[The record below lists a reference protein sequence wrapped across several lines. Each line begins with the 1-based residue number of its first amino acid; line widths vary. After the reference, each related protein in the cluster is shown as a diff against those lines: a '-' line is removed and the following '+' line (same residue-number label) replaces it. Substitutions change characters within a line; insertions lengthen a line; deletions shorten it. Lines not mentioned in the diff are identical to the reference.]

1 MAMEKRFDGMK
12 KWILIICV
20 SCLLAVGC
28 SEKTFKPR
36 DIVNETDVCKVCN
49 MSIVHNE
56 YAGQI
61 ALKNGD
67 YEMFDDIGCLIEY
80 IAANG
85 DEEVGAAFIKDA
97 KENKWIDVSKATFVY
112 NKDYW
117 TPMNYGVLAFETQEA
132 AQSWMAIEGKG
143 QVLTYEDLSDFNWG
157 IHQ

>member
-1 MAMEKRFDGMK
+1 
-12 KWILIICV
+12 
-20 SCLLAVGC
+20 
-28 SEKTFKPR
+28 
-36 DIVNETDVCKVCN
+36 

-132 AQSWMAIEGKG
+132 AQSWMATEGKG